1 VLVAAITLWMMFSIF
16 LIAPLAGLPRAIGRV
31 AMILCAA
38 ELVAMLVSNYA
49 VEACGDQP
57 CTPLAQAAEVAA
69 RTDIPA
75 LAGAFL
81 VVAAVQLRR
90 ASRRPPKVR
99 RRRATAPG
107 AGRRRPAA

>member
-1 VLVAAITLWMMFSIF
+1 MFSLF
-16 LIAPLAGLPRAIGRV
+16 LIAPLAGLPPSIGRV
-31 AMILCAA
+31 AMILCAS
-38 ELVAMLVSNYA
+38 ELVAMLISSYSMDG
-49 VEACGDQP
+49 CHDKP

-81 VVAAVQLRR
+81 VIAAVQLRR
-90 ASRRPPKVR
+90 ASRPPKVR

>member
-1 VLVAAITLWMMFSIF
+1 MLIAAITLWMMFSLF
-16 LIAPLAGLPRAIGRV
+16 LIAPLAGLPDSIGRV

-38 ELVAMLVSNYA
+38 ELVAMLMSSYGVDG
-49 VEACGDQP
+49 CGDPP
-57 CTPLAQAAEVAA
+57 CTPLAQAAGIAA

-75 LAGAFL
+75 LAAAFL
-81 VVAAVQLRR
+81 VVAAVRLRR
-90 ASRRPPKVR
+90 ASRPPKAR